1 MPNQSAIP
9 HFFLLICLIA
19 NITIFPSVMA
29 QSEPSNSFRRKL
41 NSDEQEFIFV
51 GRCPNGEGYRIFAY
65 HADIDGLTQSFYDF
79 DGPAGKGTVRTNSSP
94 KKLAAR
100 VCHMSADI
108 QDGSRFD

>member
-19 NITIFPSVMA
+19 NITTFPHVMA
-29 QSEPSNSFRRKL
+29 QSGASNSSHRESI
-41 NSDEQEFIFV
+41 NDEQAFIFA

-65 HADIDGLTQSFYDF
+65 PMDVDGLSQSFYDF

-94 KKLAAR
+94 KKLAVR
-100 VCHMSADI
+100 VCHTSADI
-108 QDGSRFD
+108 QDGSKFD